1 MKLAEAL
8 LEKKATG
15 ARITELNRR
24 YSEAALI
31 EEGDVSEENESAEEL
46 LASLQG
52 AFQRW
57 EQLTV
62 AINVSNNQIQ
72 VGEVTMMQALARRD
86 ALKSQIAHFGNI
98 KEAIR
103 GRNQSRRMY
112 GENAPKM
119 LLAPNVSV
127 QYFTTLV
134 DSLSQE
140 LRLLDLSIQAANW
153 ANDLVEYDPSLWA

>member
-153 ANDLVEYDPSLWA
+153 ANDLVE